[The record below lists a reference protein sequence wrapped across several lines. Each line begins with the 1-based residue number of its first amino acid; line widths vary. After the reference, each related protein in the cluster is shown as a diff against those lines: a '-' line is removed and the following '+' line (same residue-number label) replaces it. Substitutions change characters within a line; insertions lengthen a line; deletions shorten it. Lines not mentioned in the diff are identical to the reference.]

1 MKDYRVQTLQKTG
14 WHTALI
20 TVYRHEAE
28 THYEKLAAW
37 AKEHKATLPGGGCV
51 TLVAYINGQ
60 EDEIIHTNKLAP
72 IPVDNREWQ
81 EDENG
86 EPIRVLPK

>member
-14 WHTALI
+14 WNTALI

-37 AKEHKATLPGGGCV
+37 AKENKATLPGGGRV
-51 TLVAYINGQ
+51 ALVAFVNGQ
-60 EDEIIHTNKLAP
+60 EDEIIRTNKPAAILTGS
-72 IPVDNREWQ
+72 REWE
-81 EDENG
+81 EDETG
-86 EPIRVLPK
+86 EPVRITPK